1 MIRTHL
7 YKIKLEKRLRERKN
21 TLILQAFKAYPYM
34 HRIFVPIYHFFSQHK
49 ALMYAVMGI
58 SAVVFLFFGLRL
70 HFEED
75 ISKLLP
81 ESSVES
87 QLAFSSI
94 ALKDKIYLQ
103 VTSADEPQPPEVL
116 GERMDEFVELLFEK
130 DANKHLVSNV
140 LYKLEPETALNALD
154 FVLEHIPSFIDTSAY
169 HAFEQAMTPEAVEEQ
184 MWVNYNLMMEDETGD
199 LTQAIAYDPFNLRE
213 AVLGDLLDG
222 ATAGYNILDGH
233 FFCPDSTVTLAFL
246 APSFMALDSKA
257 ATDFSR
263 MLRRTQKE
271 FEEAHPDVKV
281 HAHGD
286 PIGNVSNAGRIRADL
301 VVTVGISLVLILIL
315 IGLCF
320 KSFSFMWKLLL
331 PIFYGTAF
339 SLACIYWLKGEMS
352 LMALG
357 LGAIVLGVA
366 ISYCLHVLIHH
377 FFVGDPEKLLTD
389 ESTPVFL
396 GCITTVGAFCSLLFT
411 ESDLLRDFGLFA
423 SFALIGSTLFALI
436 FLPHFLPRR
445 NADADSATFR
455 RLSRLNNLPFDKKP
469 WFLALMVAILI
480 IGIIFAP
487 KVKFDSDLR
496 NLDYNSPS
504 EIEAESLYNE
514 KNNDGFFHLYFATVS
529 TDIDEAIEADK
540 SLMVLLDS
548 LSDCGAV
555 HDYSDVIPK
564 LFVTQA
570 DQEQRIAAW
579 NNFWSQKRKKEAI
592 NLIDKGAEKFG
603 LDPMMFYEFKDLL
616 DADYEPAS
624 LIESGVIPDN
634 LLGNFIECNAN
645 NQYMVFTD
653 VSMDFNEKDIATDAL
668 VTNPKTFVLEPFYY
682 CKSMVDVIHDDFNI
696 AVWISSIFVF
706 IILLVSFRNIL
717 TALLSFIP
725 MVLSWFMVQGYM
737 VLLGLEFNL
746 INIIISTF
754 IFGVGVDYSI
764 FITEGLLSQA
774 RTGNRDILTWHKI
787 AIFFSAAILVI
798 VVTSL
803 LFAVHPAIRSIGLIT
818 LIGMAS
824 TIMIS
829 YSLQP
834 FVFWQMMKIPAYKRS
849 VTKTKA
855 HGKNA

>member
-1 MIRTHL
+1 
-7 YKIKLEKRLRERKN
+7 
-21 TLILQAFKAYPYM
+21 M
-34 HRIFVPIYHFFSQHK
+34 HRIFLPIYHFFRDRK
-49 ALMYAVMGI
+49 ALMYILMLVSGA
-58 SAVVFLFFGLRL
+58 AFLFFGLRL

-75 ISKLLP
+75 ITKLLP

-94 ALKDKIYLQ
+94 QLKDKIYIQ
-103 VTSADEPQPPEVL
+103 VTSADEPLPPEVL
-116 GERMDEFVELLFEK
+116 AERTDEFVNLLFEK
-130 DANKHLVSNV
+130 DSTDHFISNI
-140 LYKLEPETALNALD
+140 LYKLEPDVAINALD

-169 HAFEQAMTPEAVEEQ
+169 ATFEKMMEPEAVHEQ
-184 MWVNYNLMMEDETGD
+184 MWVNYNLMMEDETGEV
-199 LTQAIAYDPFNLRE
+199 TQAIAYDPLNLRA
-213 AVLGDLLDG
+213 AVLGDMLEGAVGSFNLIDG
-222 ATAGYNILDGH
+222 QL
-233 FFCPDSTVTLAFL
+233 FSPDSTVALAFL
-246 APSFMALDSKA
+246 APAFRSLDSWASTNFSKMLSKA
-257 ATDFSR
+257 
-263 MLRRTQKE
+263 QKE
-271 FEEAHPDVKV
+271 FEAAHPDVKV

-286 PIGNVSNAGRIRADL
+286 PIGSVSNAGRIRADL
-301 VVTVGISLVLILIL
+301 FLTVGISIVLILIL

-320 KSFSFMWKLLL
+320 RSLSFIWEMLL
-331 PIFYGTAF
+331 PIIYGAAF
-339 SLACIYWLKGEMS
+339 SLACIYWLKGGMS

-377 FFVGDPEKLLTD
+377 FFVGDPEKLLQD

-423 SFALIGSTLFALI
+423 SFGLLGSTMFALV
-436 FLPHFLPRR
+436 FLPHFLPKRHVDV
-445 NADADSATFR
+445 NDKTFL
-455 RLSRLNNLPFDKKP
+455 RLSRFNNLPFDKKP
-469 WFLALMVAILI
+469 WFLALIVVILVV
-480 IGIIFAP
+480 GIIFSP

-496 NLDYNSPS
+496 NLDYNSPA
-504 EIEAESLYNE
+504 ETEAESLFNA

-529 TDIDEAIEADK
+529 TDIDEALEADK
-540 SLMVLLDS
+540 SLMTKMES
-548 LSDCGAV
+548 LKQRGLV
-555 HDYSDVIPK
+555 HSYTDMIPK

-579 NNFWSQKRKKEAI
+579 NAYWTDNRKAEAI
-592 NLIDKGAEKFG
+592 RMIDKGAMEFG

-616 DADYEPAS
+616 NGDYEPAS
-624 LIESGVIPDN
+624 LMESGVIPDN
-634 LLGNFIECNAN
+634 LLGNFIECNAD
-645 NQYMVFTD
+645 NQYMIFTD
-653 VSMDFNEKDIATDAL
+653 VAMRFDEKDIVTDDL

-682 CKSMVDVIHDDFNI
+682 CKSMVEIIHDDFNI
-696 AVWISSIFVF
+696 AVWISSLFVL
-706 IILLVSFRNIL
+706 IILLVSFRNII
-717 TALLSFIP
+717 TALLSFLP

-737 VLLGLEFNL
+737 ALLGLEFNL

-764 FITEGLLSQA
+764 FITEGLLSEA
-774 RTGNRDILTWHKI
+774 RTGSRDMLTWHKI

-829 YSLQP
+829 YCLQP
-834 FVFWQMMKIPAYKRS
+834 FAFRQLMKWSWYRKS
-849 VTKTKA
+849 VMKK
-855 HGKNA
+855 GRR